1 MRPGGGV
8 SELAREQAV
17 QTADRAVQTADRAVQ
32 TAEFSGGGLALRPP
46 YVPLRSLTRWTGV
59 LLAATG
65 ALAAVSLGVELS
77 HLRLLFDPVEGEAA
91 RWLARA
97 AQRAT
102 GSTLFA
108 LRLALFAAMA
118 IVFLVWV
125 HTARANV
132 RAFGVRRP
140 RFSSGESV
148 GAFLIPGVNLVRPH
162 AVLVEIWRASDPG
175 ILDPVR
181 WRAAPVPRLLRVWWC
196 AVVVWAVS
204 AGVAAFTVAT
214 SGMLLGRLRL
224 AVGLS
229 AFADASAC
237 AALALT
243 WLVVVRLGEIQ
254 QAKWE
259 RVRAEA
265 PR

>member
-1 MRPGGGV
+1 LRPGGGV
-8 SELAREQAV
+8 SGLAREQV
-17 QTADRAVQTADRAVQ
+17 VQ
-32 TAEFSGGGLALRPP
+32 TAEFTAGGLALRPP
-46 YVPLRSLTRWTGV
+46 YVSLRSLTRWTGV

-102 GSTLFA
+102 GTTLLA
-108 LRLALFAAMA
+108 LRIALFAATT

-140 RFSSGESV
+140 RFSSSESV
-148 GAFLIPGVNLVRPH
+148 SAFLVPGLNLVRPH
-162 AVLVEIWRASDPG
+162 AVMVEIWRASEPSV
-175 ILDPVR
+175 LDPVR
-181 WRAAPVPRLLRVWWC
+181 WRAAPVPRLVHLWWC

-204 AGVAAFTVAT
+204 AGIAALTVAT
-214 SGMLLGRLRL
+214 SGMLIGRLRL
-224 AVGLS
+224 SVGIS
-229 AFADASAC
+229 AFADATAC

-243 WLVVVRLGEIQ
+243 WLVVARLGETQ

-259 RVRAEA
+259 RVRADA
-265 PR
+265 RP